1 MSDRDFE
8 FTNDIRGA
16 LHNEGI
22 RGAWTLLFIIVLLLV
37 AAIAWAS
44 WATVSQSAVGA
55 GRVIPSSQIQVV
67 DNLEPGFVREIHV
80 AEGDEVEQGQLL
92 IRLDETSSGARLGE
106 LARKQTAFTAEL
118 ARLEA
123 QAAFIE
129 TVPVEPSWSPEIRA
143 AYDDQQQVLTVE
155 LGKLAEQ
162 LTIRRQQLEQKKQAL
177 NEAEATQRK
186 QNAALALAQ
195 RELDLTSNLFKR
207 RAVPEIEYLK
217 IQRAAA
223 ELRGEVEIIASSILR
238 LQAEL
243 NEARALV
250 DAERSAFR
258 ATTLERRARVSAELA
273 VISESMK
280 AAKDTVRRTELRA
293 PVSGIVNLLNVASV
307 GEVVQS
313 GTTIAEIVPLDD
325 RLLIEAKITPKD
337 VAFVRPG
344 LKARI
349 RLTAYDYTRF
359 GTFEGVVERI
369 GADTITDENQ
379 ETFYRV
385 IVATDEDSGI
395 PNEVKI
401 IPGMIA
407 TVDVET
413 GNRTVLEYL
422 LKPVLRIRDTAL
434 REPT

>member
-1 MSDRDFE
+1 MSSKDFE

-16 LHNEGI
+16 LHNDGV
-22 RGAWTLLFIIVLLLV
+22 RGAWALLVIIVLLLV
-37 AAIAWAS
+37 SAIAWAS
-44 WATVSQSAVGA
+44 WATVSQSAVGS

-67 DNLEPGFVREIHV
+67 ESLEPGFVREIHV

-106 LARKQTAFTAEL
+106 LARKQTAFIAEL

-123 QAAFIE
+123 QAAFID
-129 TVPVEPSWSPEIRA
+129 TLPVEPSWSPEIRT

-186 QNAALALAQ
+186 QNAALDLAQ
-195 RELDLTSNLFKR
+195 RELDLTANLFKR

-223 ELRGEVEIIASSILR
+223 ELRGDTEVLASSVLR

-280 AAKDTVRRTELRA
+280 AAKDMVRRTEMRA

-325 RLLIEAKITPKD
+325 RLLIEARITPKD

-359 GTFEGVVERI
+359 GTFDGVVERI

-385 IVATDEDSGI
+385 IVATHENSGI
-395 PNEVKI
+395 PGEVKI

>member
-1 MSDRDFE
+1 M
-8 FTNDIRGA
+8 
-16 LHNEGI
+16 
-22 RGAWTLLFIIVLLLV
+22 IVLLLV
-37 AAIAWAS
+37 SAIAWAS
-44 WATVSQSAVGA
+44 WATVSQSAVGS

-67 DNLEPGFVREIHV
+67 ESLEPGFVREIHV

-123 QAAFIE
+123 QAAFID
-129 TVPVEPSWSPEIRA
+129 TLPVEPSWSPAIRT

-186 QNAALALAQ
+186 QNAALDLAQ
-195 RELDLTSNLFKR
+195 RELDLTAKLFKR

-223 ELRGEVEIIASSILR
+223 ELRGDTEVLASSVLR

-280 AAKDTVRRTELRA
+280 AAKDMVRRTEMRA

-325 RLLIEAKITPKD
+325 RLLIEARITPKD

-359 GTFEGVVERI
+359 GTFDGVVERI

-385 IVATDEDSGI
+385 IVATHENSGI
-395 PNEVKI
+395 PGEVKI